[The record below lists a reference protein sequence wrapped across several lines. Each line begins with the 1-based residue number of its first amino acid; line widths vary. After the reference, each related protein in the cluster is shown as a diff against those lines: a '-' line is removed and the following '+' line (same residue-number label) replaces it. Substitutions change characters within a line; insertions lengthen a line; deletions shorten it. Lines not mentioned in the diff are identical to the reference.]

1 MEIIPVGRDG
11 SQHDLSLT
19 SSSNSGGRQTRYLW
33 PHFIL
38 KISLSYKGERLVHNG
53 NDSGA

>member
-11 SQHDLSLT
+11 SPHDLSLT
-19 SSSNSGGRQTRYLW
+19 SSSNSGGLQTRYLW

-38 KISLSYKGERLVHNG
+38 KISLSYKGKRLVHNG